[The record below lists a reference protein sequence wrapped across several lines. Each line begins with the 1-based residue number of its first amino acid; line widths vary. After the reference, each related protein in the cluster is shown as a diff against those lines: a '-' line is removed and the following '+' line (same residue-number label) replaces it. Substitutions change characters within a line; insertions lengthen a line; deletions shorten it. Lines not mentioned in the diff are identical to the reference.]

1 MIKAWKE
8 TLDAGEIL
16 LVDGAMG
23 TELQRR
29 GVPMDAEAWSGTAAR
44 THADTVRVIHED
56 YIRAG
61 ARVIIA
67 NTFGSNRLM
76 LEGAGLGDEV
86 RAINSRAVQSA
97 LEARENQGGSSVTVA
112 GSISAMPPG
121 FDWTAYPKENVELE
135 AYRELAGILAE
146 SGVDVIAL
154 EMMMEDKHAIL
165 AMKAAQETGLPVW
178 LGVSCKEHPDTRE
191 IVSFSHLDIPFE
203 VVLDAMIPMGP
214 DVVNIMH
221 SEIRTI
227 PRAIEMVQKRWKGYL
242 GVYPESGHFAKPN
255 WNFVDIISPDDL
267 ASEAQGWI
275 NSGVQILGGCCG
287 TGPKHIAA
295 LSRMGKSG

>member
-1 MIKAWKE
+1 MSTSWKE

-16 LVDGAMG
+16 LIDGAMG

-29 GVPMDAEAWSGTAAR
+29 GVPMDSEAWSGTAAR
-44 THADTVRVIHED
+44 THAETVRAIHED

-86 RAINSRAVQSA
+86 REINFRAVQSA
-97 LEARENQGGSSVTVA
+97 LEARENQGGSAVTVA

-121 FDWTAYPKENVELE
+121 FDWTAYPEENVELE

-154 EMMMEDKHAIL
+154 EMMMEDKHAPL
-165 AMKAAQETGLPVW
+165 AMKAARETGLPVW
-178 LGVSCKEHPDTRE
+178 LGVSCKEHPDTQE
-191 IVSFSHLDIPFE
+191 IVSFSHIDVPFN
-203 VVLDAMIPMGP
+203 VVLDAIIPMGP

-221 SEIRTI
+221 SEIRNI
-227 PRAIEMVQKRWKGYL
+227 PRAVEMVQERWKGYL

-255 WNFVDIISPDDL
+255 WNFVDIITPDDL

-275 NSGVQILGGCCG
+275 NSGVQLLGGCCG
-287 TGPKHIAA
+287 TDPEHIAA
-295 LSRMGKSG
+295 LSRMCKGV